1 MRTCTCNFDEVHV
14 VLVTNIK
21 RGEREGLCLLQCL
34 TGYAVIYY
42 FLYTDVVLQLTD
54 RPYLVI
60 IEVRLVSPLAV
71 RYLTTLN
78 CRGHVTH

>member
-14 VLVTNIK
+14 VLMTDIK

-34 TGYAVIYY
+34 TGYVVIYY
-42 FLYTDVVLQLTD
+42 FLYTEVVLQLTD
-54 RPYLVI
+54 RPYLTI

-71 RYLTTLN
+71 RYLTTF
-78 CRGHVTH
+78 CRGHVT